1 MTFHVLTKSANKKL
15 YFCRAGI
22 LPSFAFKFFFKKCD
36 IMGKMWPKS
45 NFLKRENQLF
55 SYRLCLLL
63 SCFFLLSKPRQR
75 HGDGEVLSHLIKEK
89 QITRSFQLNQ
99 QYQLSKLHQYTEI
112 LFVDWLCEGEHAAS
126 AARLPIE
133 CVLNCNVRLL
143 VASSFKLIQEAIMC
157 KQREQVVT
165 NPNNSIKLGQPQSEM
180 LMKLTPPF

>member
-1 MTFHVLTKSANKKL
+1 MCLPKVQTKNCIFAELGSFSLLHSKL
-15 YFCRAGI
+15 
-22 LPSFAFKFFFKKCD
+22 FFKKCD
-36 IMGKMWPKS
+36 ILGKMWPK
-45 NFLKRENQLF
+45 NNFFLKRENQLF

-63 SCFFLLSKPRQR
+63 SCFFLLSKPQQR

-133 CVLNCNVRLL
+133 CVLF
-143 VASSFKLIQEAIMC
+143 AMSDF
-157 KQREQVVT
+157 
-165 NPNNSIKLGQPQSEM
+165 
-180 LMKLTPPF
+180 